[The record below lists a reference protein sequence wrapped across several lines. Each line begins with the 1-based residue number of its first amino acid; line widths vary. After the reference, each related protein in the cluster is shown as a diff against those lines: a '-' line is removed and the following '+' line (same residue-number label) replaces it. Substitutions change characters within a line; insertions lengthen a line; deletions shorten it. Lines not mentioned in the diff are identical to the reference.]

1 MLELLMDPLGALVV
15 TFFVMSIISIISLV
29 LIYLLKNEKVKKGL
43 LYFLSVWSIVIAYC
57 GLLSTGGFYFSDGIG
72 SMVFGALGVVGLLI
86 QLLSKKENKFQI
98 ARILVTVSV
107 VAGMI
112 DCFMI

>member
-15 TFFVMSIISIISLV
+15 TFFVMGIISIIGVALLH
-29 LIYLLKNEKVKKGL
+29 LIKNEKIKKGL
-43 LYFLSVWSIVIAYC
+43 FYFLAVWAIIIAYC
-57 GLLSTGGFYFSDGIG
+57 GVLSTPPYMLGEVLIT
-72 SMVFGALGVVGLLI
+72 VAIGALAIGALVMYNF
-86 QLLSKKENKFQI
+86 SKKENKFQI
-98 ARILVTVSV
+98 ASILVSISV

>member
-1 MLELLMDPLGALVV
+1 MLELFMDPLGALVV
-15 TFFVMSIISIISLV
+15 TFFAMSIISIISLV
-29 LIYLLKNEKVKKGL
+29 LLYLLKNEKVKKGL
-43 LYFLSVWSIVIAYC
+43 LYFLSVWGVIIAYC
-57 GLLSTGGFYFSDGIG
+57 GVLSTPPYMFSEILITLAIGGMAI
-72 SMVFGALGVVGLLI
+72 GALLV
-86 QLLSKKENKFQI
+86 QLLSKKENKFKI

>member
-15 TFFVMSIISIISLV
+15 TFFTMSIISIISLV
-29 LIYLLKNEKVKKGL
+29 LLHFLKNEKVKKGL
-43 LYFLSVWSIVIAYC
+43 LYFLSVWGVIIAYC
-57 GLLSTGGFYFSDGIG
+57 GVLATPPYMMSEILITVAIGVMAIAAGLFSK
-72 SMVFGALGVVGLLI
+72 F
-86 QLLSKKENKFQI
+86 SKRENKFQI
-98 ARILVTVSV
+98 ASVLVTFSV